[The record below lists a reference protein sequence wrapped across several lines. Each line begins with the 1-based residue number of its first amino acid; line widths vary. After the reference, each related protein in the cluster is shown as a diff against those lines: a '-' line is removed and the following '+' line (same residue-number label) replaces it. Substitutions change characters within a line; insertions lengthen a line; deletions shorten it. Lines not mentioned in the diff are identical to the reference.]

1 VQYDSSQY
9 RVLTDFLAS
18 YEFHRGTVVDAG
30 YDPLIERRDSING
43 KCVPGSDDYFASQRG
58 LFFRRLTCA
67 DLSACKQD
75 LLIFCVSEMWVLM
88 SLVPVRRYHTLCNVT
103 SP

>member
-43 KCVPGSDDYFASQRG
+43 KCVPGSDDYFAKASVDFSSG
-58 LFFRRLTCA
+58 V
-67 DLSACKQD
+67 
-75 LLIFCVSEMWVLM
+75 LLAQI
-88 SLVPVRRYHTLCNVT
+88 
-103 SP
+103 

>member
-58 LFFRRLTCA
+58 LFWTFLQASYLRRFERVQARPVDIL
-67 DLSACKQD
+67 
-75 LLIFCVSEMWVLM
+75 CVRNVSFDELGTGTRT
-88 SLVPVRRYHTLCNVT
+88 SHLV
-103 SP
+103 